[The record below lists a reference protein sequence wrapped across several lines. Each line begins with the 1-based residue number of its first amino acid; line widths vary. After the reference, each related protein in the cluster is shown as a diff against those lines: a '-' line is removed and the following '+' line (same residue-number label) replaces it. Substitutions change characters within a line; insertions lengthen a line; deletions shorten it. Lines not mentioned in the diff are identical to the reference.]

1 MIRLIWNVIDQYLW
15 LKLWSELFMLS
26 LSQGVVTWLTQSSM
40 VFIKYRSCTTQLT
53 EFCDSLAISL
63 NNRIRSDVIYLDFAF
78 DSVSHDI
85 ILKKL
90 KSSFSIDSYLLQF
103 ISNYLK
109 GRKQFVFIGGSESS
123 ELPVLS
129 GVPQGSILDP
139 ILFVLFLNDIAS
151 GPND

>member
-53 EFCDSLAISL
+53 EFCDSWAISL

-109 GRKQFVFIGGSESS
+109 SRKQSVCYWWIWIFWIISS
-123 ELPVLS
+123 VWSPTGFHIRPYS
-129 GVPQGSILDP
+129 
-139 ILFVLFLNDIAS
+139 FCIALKWYCFR
-151 GPND
+151 P